1 MGDVHARE
9 EREAAASRLMQRRL
23 SNRRAVTWAHALLG
37 GVLALMYISQ
47 INLTRYAYWQFGA
60 SEALIAITSPTW
72 IPYLISALHS
82 RRVVMS
88 QDGGVLWFIISITLI
103 TALVGAVLLG
113 VFGPICQR
121 RSNSDPPSVVI
132 AEVKVTHPS

>member
-1 MGDVHARE
+1 
-9 EREAAASRLMQRRL
+9 
-23 SNRRAVTWAHALLG
+23 
-37 GVLALMYISQ
+37 LALIYISQ
-47 INLTRYAYWQFGA
+47 INLTRYPYWQFGA

-103 TALVGAVLLG
+103 TAIVGAVLLG
-113 VFGPICQR
+113 VFGPIWRVAVFWISGAQIFAFLWVGEFLLR
-121 RSNSDPPSVVI
+121 KGPLQ
-132 AEVKVTHPS
+132 